1 MSLSERPARRA
12 NVGSRAGRAG
22 EPLGGLGAAEL
33 ARLDTWAVDIA
44 RHVRGSGPAK
54 ANGGWRFGR
63 KGGLAVH
70 PDAWFYDFSAG
81 KGGRGG
87 LPLISHL
94 LPDSDPVA
102 WAREWLGAHEG
113 FGGCKSGTADDDGA
127 AEALD
132 DAERV
137 AMIEAIWRGATPI
150 DGDAGPSLSRVA
162 RFGASRGG
170 PGAVALPRPRARRG
184 RRADRRA
191 HRQRRQDRRD
201 PGDIHRP
208 RRPEVRGPTGAQDD
222 ARPA

>member
-22 EPLGGLGAAEL
+22 EPLGGLGL

-70 PDAWFYDFSAG
+70 PDAWFYDFVG

-87 LPLISHL
+87 IPPPSS
-94 LPDSDPVA
+94 PRSDLVA

-127 AEALD
+127 AE
-132 DAERV
+132 
-137 AMIEAIWRGATPI
+137 GA
-150 DGDAGPSLSRVA
+150 R
-162 RFGASRGG
+162 RR
-170 PGAVALPRPRARRG
+170 RARRH
-184 RRADRRA
+184 D
-191 HRQRRQDRRD
+191 
-201 PGDIHRP
+201 
-208 RRPEVRGPTGAQDD
+208 
-222 ARPA
+222 